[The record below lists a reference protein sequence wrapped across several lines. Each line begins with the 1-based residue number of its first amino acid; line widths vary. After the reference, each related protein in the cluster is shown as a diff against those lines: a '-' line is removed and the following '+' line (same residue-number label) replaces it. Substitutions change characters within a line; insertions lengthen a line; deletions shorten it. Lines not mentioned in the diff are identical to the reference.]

1 MKELEEMVANSLKGI
16 KEGREEILGSLKNL
30 PEEESNIFKGVLQNI
45 NLSLEKKDVNLLNNQ
60 MEILQNMMK
69 K

>member
-1 MKELEEMVANSLKGI
+1 MKELEEIVAHSLKGI
-16 KEGREEILGSLKNL
+16 KEGKEAILGSLKNL
-30 PEEESNIFKGVLQNI
+30 PEEESNIFKGVMQNI